1 MNSNKFFDI
10 HAPTHCEHESN
21 ENVAP
26 ITTRLSLQHLFSYW
40 QSWHK
45 SKLIPQME
53 DVCAIKSPPFWFDTL
68 MGVFLPFK
76 VNFFDLTCDKLLFKK
91 MEIGTVIVWLQ
102 QWR

>member
-10 HAPTHCEHESN
+10 HGPTHREHESN

-26 ITTRLSLQHLFSYW
+26 ITTKLSSQHLFSYW

-45 SKLIPQME
+45 SKIPQME

-76 VNFFDLTCDKLLFKK
+76 IKFFDLIGDRK
-91 MEIGTVIVWLQ
+91 MEIGTVRIKLQ